1 MEDQLSIRQATRR
14 PQGATTVLAA
24 STEPPI
30 RTEVL
35 HFTTGGGAE
44 FWDVTED
51 ARDVLRRSG
60 VRHGQITVYSPHTTT
75 SIAVNESE
83 TGFLNDLRR
92 LLSLVVPED
101 DYYEHDDH
109 DLRTE
114 NLQEDEFLNGHS
126 HCRQML
132 VGSTSVTIPVVEGEL
147 VLGRWQRILFAEL
160 DQARDRRV
168 VFHAQGV

>member
-1 MEDQLSIRQATRR
+1 MEDQLSIRQATLR
-14 PQGATTVLAA
+14 PQGAYTVLAESA
-24 STEPPI
+24 APPI

-35 HFTTGGGAE
+35 HFASTAPAE
-44 FWDVTED
+44 FWDITED
-51 ARDVLRRSG
+51 AREVVARSG

-92 LLSLVVPED
+92 LLNLVVPED

-109 DLRTE
+109 ELRTE

-132 VGSTSVTIPVVEGEL
+132 VGASSVTIPVVEGEL